1 MCVFK
6 FIIERFDRTMG
17 GDWRRTF
24 RMRLQELLEEKH
36 MTQKQLAEEIYVSRA
51 AVSAYVNGVRV
62 PSVPTLINIAHV
74 LGCRIS
80 DLIY

>member
-1 MCVFK
+1 
-6 FIIERFDRTMG
+6 MG

-24 RMRLQELLEEKH
+24 RMRLQELLEEEH

-62 PSVPTLINIAHV
+62 PSVPTLINIAHA

>member
-1 MCVFK
+1 
-6 FIIERFDRTMG
+6 MG

-24 RMRLQELLEEKH
+24 RTRLQELLEERH

-51 AVSAYVNGVRV
+51 AVSSYMSGARV
-62 PSVPTLINIAHV
+62 PSVPTLINIAHA

-80 DLIY
+80 DLVY